1 MGTFPLEILGDSGLE
16 EDLDE
21 LAPVHDILGD
31 EVDVPI
37 PVVAELLIGLLLLSE
52 DLPEVGQVHRG
63 ALASVVGV
71 PIDVQHLL
79 P

>member
-63 ALASVVGV
+63 TLASVVGV